1 MLCISSIEF
10 LRFKAKKNEFVMFM
24 KSFELVVYLY
34 DLCGYCLQQLNVE
47 FFLHFMHE
55 QTRKQVCIPNY
66 TLYTCTLVTRRFTLQ
81 VNRMKIVH

>member
-1 MLCISSIEF
+1 MLCISSIEC

-47 FFLHFMHE
+47 FFTFYAWTDQETGMHTE
-55 QTRKQVCIPNY
+55 
-66 TLYTCTLVTRRFTLQ
+66 LYPVHVHISNQ
-81 VNRMKIVH
+81 KIHPSS

>member
-47 FFLHFMHE
+47 FFYILCMNRPGNRYAYRIIPC
-55 QTRKQVCIPNY
+55 TRA
-66 TLYTCTLVTRRFTLQ
+66 
-81 VNRMKIVH
+81 H